1 MITIATVLYITVNS
15 KPEHLS
21 TSKTV
26 GRIFID
32 KYKQLHSDD
41 TIEELDLYRDDIP
54 RVNYKLFTS
63 RATLVHGEEFE
74 KLSDD
79 EKNQVTRINQLCD
92 QFLKADKY
100 VIAAPMWNVFFP
112 SMLKQYLDCII
123 QNGKVINVDTANK
136 KVEGLLDNKIRKM
149 VYIQSSGGDIPLL
162 LSRKVNHG
170 LTYLHDI
177 FKFLGIKK
185 FDKILVEGVDMKSI
199 GREQAI
205 QNAIEDI
212 DDMIDYF

>member
-1 MITIATVLYITVNS
+1 VITIATVLYITVNS

>member
-32 KYKQLHSDD
+32 KYKQLNSED
-41 TIEELDLYRDDIP
+41 TVEELDLYEDDIP

-74 KLSDD
+74 KLSAD
-79 EKNQVTRINQLCD
+79 EKNQVTRISQLCD
-92 QFLKADKY
+92 QFLRADKY

-123 QNGKVINVDTANK
+123 QNGKVINVDTVNK
-136 KVEGLLDNKIRKM
+136 KVEGLLDNKLRKM
-149 VYIQSSGGDIPLL
+149 VYIQSSGGDIPFL

-170 LTYLHDI
+170 LTYLHDT

-212 DDMIDYF
+212 NEMIDYF

>member
-1 MITIATVLYITVNS
+1 MATVLYITVNS